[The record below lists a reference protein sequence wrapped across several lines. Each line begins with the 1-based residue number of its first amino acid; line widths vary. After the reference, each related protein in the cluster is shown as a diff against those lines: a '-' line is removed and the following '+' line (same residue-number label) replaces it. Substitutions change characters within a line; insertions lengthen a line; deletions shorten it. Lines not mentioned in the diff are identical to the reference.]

1 MGKYEELKEQVLT
14 EIQWLIDDINNELG
28 LELKA
33 EELTLD
39 KYIGNESLMGVNL
52 YQKGML
58 FAYLSIKSKI
68 DSLEE
73 ES

>member
-1 MGKYEELKEQVLT
+1 MDKYTELKEQVL
-14 EIQWLIDDINNELG
+14 NELKWAI
-28 LELKA
+28 EN
-33 EELTLD
+33 
-39 KYIGNESLMGVNL
+39 INESSDFQISEDITLVDFIGRVKIDP
-52 YQKGML
+52 YQRGLL